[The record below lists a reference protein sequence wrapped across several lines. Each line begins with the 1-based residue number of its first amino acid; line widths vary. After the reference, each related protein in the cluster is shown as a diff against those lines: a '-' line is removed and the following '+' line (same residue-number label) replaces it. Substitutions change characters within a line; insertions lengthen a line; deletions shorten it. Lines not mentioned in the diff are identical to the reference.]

1 MMKGGNMMD
10 RKEILEKAQ
19 RQYDDEFVEN
29 LRSKALRNALIAAA
43 LVVLVLYWYLVIRG
57 IMPW

>member
-1 MMKGGNMMD
+1 MD